1 MLSYFDARLRLPLKK
16 PQMTIEPLGR
26 QRSRFS
32 LLRTTAAHRRS
43 GVTDLILA
51 TVLAFV
57 AGAINAGGLL
67 AIGQYT
73 SHVSGIVS
81 AIADNLVLGVFGAMG
96 AGVVALLAFAAGAAS
111 SAILIN
117 WGRRNFRTR
126 QYAYPL
132 VLEAVLL
139 LAFGALGSA
148 SSVVPQLIGLAAPLL
163 CFIMGLQNATI
174 SKLSGSRIRTTH
186 VTGMVTDIG
195 IEIGKAL
202 YWNRDLS
209 APESLRVKADRKKLG
224 TLARILGMFL
234 LGGIIGALGFAH
246 LGYVSTVP
254 FAALLLALS
263 VPQFNDSRRR
273 RVRMVVGQRLV
284 SPIDR
289 PVDS

>member
-1 MLSYFDARLRLPLKK
+1 
-16 PQMTIEPLGR
+16 MTIEPSGR
-26 QRSRFS
+26 QRSRLS
-32 LLRTTAAHRRS
+32 LLRTTVAHRRS

-57 AGAINAGGLL
+57 AGGINAGGLL

-73 SHVSGIVS
+73 SHMTGIVS
-81 AIADNLVLGVFGAMG
+81 AIADNLVLGVFGAVG
-96 AGVVALLAFAAGAAS
+96 AGVVALLAFTAGAAC

-117 WGRRNFRTR
+117 WGRRNSRTR

-139 LAFGALGSA
+139 LAFGALGTA
-148 SSVVPQLIGLAAPLL
+148 SGAVPQLIGLAAPLL

-202 YWNRDLS
+202 YWNRDRS
-209 APESLRVKADRKKLG
+209 VPESLRVKADRKKLG
-224 TLARILGMFL
+224 ILGRILGMFL
-234 LGGIIGALGFAH
+234 LGGVVGALGFAH

-254 FAALLLALS
+254 FAALLLTLA
-263 VPQFNDSRRR
+263 VPQFNDLRRR
-273 RVRMVVGQRLV
+273 RARITGGQHLA
-284 SPIDR
+284 SPTSR
-289 PVDS
+289 SGDS